1 MSILDQINLPPT
13 IKRMDEVKEVAKKNF
28 DLDLNDHNDHKEDK
42 RFIVVY
48 SKTPSDEEYDE
59 FTQWGK
65 VMKWGEQMQNVN
77 FDQLEFRY
85 LFIDVRGK
93 PARRALAQHDLSK
106 YNVILFVSWYEQ
118 IEDFI
123 GQIQNKNENSNV
135 LTSVPKK
142 CISRNSFESSLLD
155 EKLISPSM
163 WKSFLKFFFRCLTKQ

>member
-13 IKRMDEVKEVAKKNF
+13 IKKVDEVKEVPKKNF
-28 DLDLNDHNDHKEDK
+28 DIDLNDNVDK
-42 RFIVVY
+42 RFVVIY

-59 FTQWGK
+59 FHQWGK

-77 FDQLEFRY
+77 FDDLEFRY
-85 LFIDVRGK
+85 LFIDIRGK

-106 YNVILFVSWYEQ
+106 YNVVLFVSWYEQ

-123 GQIQNKNENSNV
+123 GQVQNKNEKSNV

-142 CISRNSFESSLLD
+142 CISRDQFESALLE
-155 EKLISPSM
+155 EKLISPSL